1 MCRVFYSIKYKLC
14 FGFWCVLFL
23 VMLFKTGGVRLSEEM
38 DEIEIDQRCEGQ
50 WSDGKWYHCTV
61 VEIQNGKYEVEWA
74 DGDTRFCS
82 LSREQLKPIFDDYV
96 QCDKCNGWRELR
108 EGMPRPGPDEA
119 FLCENVGVK
128 CLRIKKQAR
137 VKIHPAGR
145 QKSKVFHKV
154 LMRYPPNYKER
165 QQASFR
171 EDRIESRNA
180 QKKSKDCD
188 SKAPMEEED
197 MDEEDVQDENVQE
210 SPDEGPSGAI
220 GEVQTNKK
228 EVYDLTNDSDDPERP
243 AEVHGPMKK
252 PEVVDL
258 TCDSD

>member
-1 MCRVFYSIKYKLC
+1 MSDYL
-14 FGFWCVLFL
+14 
-23 VMLFKTGGVRLSEEM
+23 EEM

-50 WSDGKWYHCTV
+50 WSDGKWYPCTV

-96 QCDKCNGWRELR
+96 QCDKCYRWRELP
-108 EGMPRPGPDEA
+108 EGMPRPGPDEE
-119 FLCENVGVK
+119 FLCENVGVT
-128 CLRIKKQAR
+128 CQRIKKQAR
-137 VKIHPAGR
+137 LIDEEGASAVKIHPAGR

-154 LMRYPPNYKER
+154 LMKYPPNYKKR

-180 QKKSKDCD
+180 QKQSKDCD
-188 SKAPMEEED
+188 SKALMDEED

-210 SPDEGPSGAI
+210 SPDEGPSGAA